1 MPTSGASE
9 SWSRGDAINRV
20 DVLVTMPLSGKA
32 YRILVDLV
40 YEHSRIRLGADKQTL
55 LANRLQ
61 KRLRVLG
68 LESYDQYCAVLQ
80 SREGAEEIEV
90 LVDLISTNHTKFFR
104 EPDHFSFLANRVLP
118 ALIPRLVASRLPLRL
133 WSAAASSGEEPY
145 TMAIVVAEQLRAWPA
160 IEWQIT
166 ASDISRR
173 MLAEARQAIYRMD
186 AVQPVPAELLKRYF
200 QKGIGVRTGS
210 CRIKPE
216 LRNHLHFE
224 RINLFQQEYPVFP
237 KQHVIFCRNV
247 MIYFDPSSRATAVQ
261 RLTRHLS
268 PGGYLVVGHSESL
281 LGIHHGLQPIQQG
294 IYQRP

>member
-1 MPTSGASE
+1 MSF
-9 SWSRGDAINRV
+9 
-20 DVLVTMPLSGKA
+20 SGKA
-32 YRILVDLV
+32 YRILIDLV
-40 YEHSRIRLGADKQTL
+40 YEHSHIRLGADKQML

-68 LESYDQYCAVLQ
+68 LGSYDEYCAVLQ
-80 SREGAEEIEV
+80 SPEGSEEIEE

-118 ALIPRLVASRLPLRL
+118 ALIPGLVASRSPLRL

-145 TMAIVVAEQLRAWPA
+145 TMAIVVAEQLRAYPSL
-160 IEWQIT
+160 EWQIT

-173 MLAEARQAIYRMD
+173 MLARAQHGIYRMD
-186 AVQPVPAELLKRYF
+186 AVQPVPPEMLKRYF
-200 QKGIGVRTGS
+200 QKGIGARAGT

-216 LRNHLHFE
+216 LQERLRFE
-224 RINLFQQEYPVFP
+224 RINLFQPEFPVFS

-247 MIYFDPSSRATAVQ
+247 MIYFDPPSRATAVQ